1 VENDKYTYRVED
13 LRQTHAQIK
22 FLSVEPLLGPL
33 PHLNLTGIDWVI
45 VGGEAGPG
53 ARSMEETWVT
63 GVRDQCQAAEV
74 AFFFKQWGGVNVS
87 RSGQSGR
94 RYCETQFNSP

>member
-1 VENDKYTYRVED
+1 
-13 LRQTHAQIK
+13 
-22 FLSVEPLLGPL
+22 
-33 PHLNLTGIDWVI
+33 
-45 VGGEAGPG
+45 
-53 ARSMEETWVT
+53 MEETWVT
-63 GVRDQCQAAEV
+63 GIRDQCQAAEV